1 MHAISK
7 REYYNKNITSHKP
20 KVQLILLHLRSKDQN
35 STLPVKSFKEIIQSG
50 ISWSIKR
57 ISYPHHKA
65 TNLIHYIDRVV
76 IELQGNRHILAR
88 VE

>member
-1 MHAISK
+1 MYQVCCFEIAGK
-7 REYYNKNITSHKP
+7 TKNTIE
-20 KVQLILLHLRSKDQN
+20 ILRSKEQN
-35 STLPVKSFKEIIQSG
+35 STLPIKSFKEIIQSG
-50 ISWSIKR
+50 ISWSIRR